1 MKLATKPNTVSVPSA
16 DPLLTGAKAH
26 FEAAAD
32 ALRKGCAEALITGMH
47 LIALHSRT
55 AGNGHGG
62 NRITGASVP
71 HGTLEKGF
79 RGACD
84 VIGIPERTAYRWM
97 NACKNAAVRATLVF
111 EGDDISAELPDH
123 GDTAKW
129 ELWEQ
134 NMREIA
140 AGMSLSRLLL
150 GTMKAS
156 TEEHRYDELLSA
168 DEEGRNRATELLQSV
183 AEGRYTLAQ
192 AVKALGSQEAYDKL
206 RQSGSEKIRKDP
218 VYLDFDPIA
227 KRSVGLIPK
236 AFTTLHNGFQ
246 QWDSYDA
253 DARHEMRRQW
263 VEVIKT
269 APREL
274 TDALRK

>member
-47 LIALHSRT
+47 LIALHNRSNAQGSRNDILS
-55 AGNGHGG
+55 NGHPRGF
-62 NRITGASVP
+62 ASAC
-71 HGTLEKGF
+71 LE
-79 RGACD
+79 
-84 VIGIPERTAYRWM
+84 IGIPERTAYRWM

-156 TEEHRYDELLSA
+156 TEEHCYDELLSA

-246 QWDSYDA
+246 QWESYDS